1 MDSPLL
7 AALRARRADADRDLL
22 RALAARARCP
32 RDSGPGV
39 SDAVRRRLP
48 PPPLAE
54 ILYALAPAGA
64 AGDAAAAQRDLLAA
78 LAAREQVACEIADAK
93 AAIHPDDFHAAL
105 ALGDRE
111 RLAELLADLADEL
124 RTLDFIRAA
133 APQVA
138 PELDPDLAL
147 FLWREHVLPWAR
159 QTEIDH
165 LAAP

>member
-22 RALAARARCP
+22 RALATRARGP
-32 RDSGPGV
+32 RASGPGV
-39 SDAVRRRLP
+39 SDAVRRRLS

-64 AGDAAAAQRDLLAA
+64 AGEAAAAQRDLLAA
-78 LAAREQVACEIADAK
+78 LAARERWVCEIADAK

-111 RLAELLADLADEL
+111 RLAELLTDLADEL

>member
-22 RALAARARCP
+22 RALAARARGP
-32 RDSGPGV
+32 RASGPGV
-39 SDAVRRRLP
+39 SNAVRRRLP

-93 AAIHPDDFHAAL
+93 AALHPDDFHAAL

>member
-39 SDAVRRRLP
+39 SDEVRRRLP

-93 AAIHPDDFHAAL
+93 AAIHSDDFHAAL